1 MAKATTCKD
10 AIKALEAEKGVVA
23 AEQEK
28 VRIARD
34 ASSVSLSLS
43 LPLSLSA
50 RAPRAFEIVVARS
63 ERMKRR
69 PTVLLPPS
77 SFSRPQVLL
86 FAKVPPI
93 EKMDGSLSTLKACAH
108 LSLSTN
114 NIEKISAL
122 SGLDNLKILRRVLLY
137 SRRFPC
143 DRVRVVNAVP

>member
-43 LPLSLSA
+43 PSVSLRA
-50 RAPRAFEIVVARS
+50 CAPRVRNHRS

-137 SRRFPC
+137 SHWSPH